1 MTKGRRHTIEGI
13 VDHHTDLEKR
23 TLRAQAVVL
32 NIALKAGVQ
41 VSFGESRRSSDVA
54 MALLKGDRKVVLE
67 LPTRIEDELGLDLHV
82 LRSAFTRD
90 AFELLVVLT
99 EPLDAQGLRSPER
112 RATLRRRLSSLGV
125 DQEGMDLLETGNV
138 E

>member
-1 MTKGRRHTIEGI
+1 MLKGRRHTIDNV

-23 TLRAQAVVL
+23 ALRAQAVVL
-32 NIALKAGVQ
+32 NVALKAGVQ
-41 VSFGESRRSSDVA
+41 VSFGESRRETDVA
-54 MALLKGDRKVVLE
+54 MALLKGDREVVLG
-67 LPTRIEDELGLDLHV
+67 LPTRIEDELGYDLHV

-112 RATLRRRLSSLGV
+112 RAALRRHLNAV
-125 DQEGMDLLETGNV
+125 VADQEGADLLQVGGED
-138 E
+138 

>member
-1 MTKGRRHTIEGI
+1 VTTGQRNTIDGI

-23 TLRAQAVVL
+23 ALRAQAVVL

-41 VSFGESRRSSDVA
+41 VSFGESRRASDVA
-54 MALLKGDRKVVLE
+54 MALLKGDREEVLA
-67 LPTRIEDELGLDLHV
+67 LPTRIEDELDYDLHV

-99 EPLDAQGLRSPER
+99 EPLEGQGLRSPER
-112 RATLRRRLSSLGV
+112 RAALRRRLSSIAA
-125 DQEGMDLLETGNV
+125 DQEGAELLELGGGD
-138 E
+138 

>member
-1 MTKGRRHTIEGI
+1 MTRGRRHTIDSL

-23 TLRAQAVVL
+23 ALRAQAVVL
-32 NIALKAGVQ
+32 NIALRAGVQ
-41 VSFGESRRSSDVA
+41 VSFGESRRATDVA
-54 MALLKGDRKVVLE
+54 MALLKGDREVVLA
-67 LPTRIEDELGLDLHV
+67 LPTRIEDELGYDLHV

-99 EPLDAQGLRSPER
+99 EPLDVQGLRSPER
-112 RATLRRRLSSLGV
+112 RATLRRRLSAV
-125 DQEGMDLLETGNV
+125 VADQEGAELLQLGGE